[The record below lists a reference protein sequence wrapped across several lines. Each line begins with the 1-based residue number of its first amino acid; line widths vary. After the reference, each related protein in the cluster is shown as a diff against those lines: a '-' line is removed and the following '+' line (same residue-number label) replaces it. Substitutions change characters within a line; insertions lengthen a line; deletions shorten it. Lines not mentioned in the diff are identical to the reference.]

1 MTSCHRMSSID
12 KPSNTR
18 ITIMAFRRR
27 VLPISKDVQDYW
39 KQLLQQER
47 DLREQQVSQLQEQI
61 NDLKRNTSVS
71 DMPDYIN
78 ARLVWSL
85 TDQGRSRIPIIK
97 VNAPCWILDTS
108 AGRFGDNQDCTIT
121 LGGSAYAWNEQLTEK
136 LVGLQGVC
144 SDDYTGGG
152 FIAPVY
158 PGTSTY
164 ASMNWYRSDA
174 NGTYMFIIPT
184 ISTTKY
190 FDQQGISYDRL
201 FEDTGVILA
210 IGVSNNRNKIAV
222 AGSPEYRKI
231 FAGDWR
237 DNFK

>member
-1 MTSCHRMSSID
+1 
-12 KPSNTR
+12 
-18 ITIMAFRRR
+18 MAFRRR
-27 VLPISKDVQDYW
+27 VLPISKDVQDCW

-61 NDLKRNTSVS
+61 NDLKQNTSVS

-78 ARLVWSL
+78 AILVWSL
-85 TDQGRSRIPIIK
+85 TDQGGSRIPIIK

-108 AGRFGDNQDCTIT
+108 AGFGGDNQDNTIT
-121 LGGSAYAWNEQLTEK
+121 VGGSTTAWDNQLTEK

-144 SDDYTGGG
+144 SDEHKGGA
-152 FIAPVY
+152 FMTPVY

-164 ASMNWYRSDA
+164 AAISWSRTGSH
-174 NGTYMFIIPT
+174 GTYMFIIPT
-184 ISTTKY
+184 VSVTKY
-190 FDQQGISYDRL
+190 FDQQGISYSRL
-201 FEDTGVILA
+201 YEDTGVLIP
-210 IGVSNNRNKIAV
+210 GNVTSNRNKIAI

>member
-1 MTSCHRMSSID
+1 
-12 KPSNTR
+12 
-18 ITIMAFRRR
+18 MAFRRR

-47 DLREQQVSQLQEQI
+47 DLREQQVKQLQDQI
-61 NDLKRNTSVS
+61 NDLKQNTSVS

-78 ARLVWSL
+78 ARVVWSL
-85 TDQGRSRIPIIK
+85 TDQGSSKMPIIK

-108 AGRFGDNQDCTIT
+108 AGYRGDNQDNTIT
-121 LGGSAYAWNEQLTEK
+121 VGGSATAWNNQLTEK

-144 SDDYTGGG
+144 SDSSAGGA
-152 FIAPVY
+152 FMAPIY

-164 ASMNWYRSDA
+164 AAINWSSQGA
-174 NGTYMFIIPT
+174 PGTYMFIIPT
-184 ISTTKY
+184 VSTTKY

-201 FEDTGVILA
+201 FEDTGVVLTSN
-210 IGVSNNRNKIAV
+210 VSNSRSKIAIP
-222 AGSPEYRKI
+222 GSNEYRKI

-237 DNFK
+237 DNF

>member
-1 MTSCHRMSSID
+1 
-12 KPSNTR
+12 
-18 ITIMAFRRR
+18 MAFRRR

-71 DMPDYIN
+71 DMPDYLN
-78 ARLVWSL
+78 ARVVWSS
-85 TDQGRSRIPIIK
+85 TTQGNGQFPIIK

-108 AGRFGDNQDCTIT
+108 AGYGGDNQDNTIT
-121 LGGSAYAWNEQLTEK
+121 VGGSATAWNNQLTEK

-144 SDDYTGGG
+144 SDTSSGGA
-152 FIAPVY
+152 FMVPVY

-164 ASMNWYRSDA
+164 AAISWSRAGSH
-174 NGTYMFIIPT
+174 GTYMFIIPT
-184 ISTTKY
+184 VSVTKY
-190 FDQQGISYDRL
+190 FDQQGISYSRL
-201 FEDTGVILA
+201 YEDTGVLIP
-210 IGVSNNRNKIAV
+210 GNVTNNRSKIAI
-222 AGSPEYRKI
+222 AGTAEYRKI

-237 DNFK
+237 DNFS